1 MPYNNTAIPEAKP
14 EEATGQAALPLARV
28 KRILHVDEDINNCSN
43 NAAFVITVATEM
55 FVQHLAKQAHNV
67 AKSERKPRR
76 NIAYNH
82 LGIFESRFFIQ
93 SCKLTERK
101 ATVVSRV
108 DNLQFLSDVIPRTI
122 PYNQYKEKAS
132 KGPKKG
138 GVAAPDQVIMNGD
151 RVSDQ
156 GSDLN
161 SDVEGAEVAGVV
173 DPSVSP
179 VRTQNL
185 EVRIRS
191 ERPNGFK
198 RVEDT
203 RTQEDISHEVEKDE
217 DME

>member
-82 LGIFESRFFIQ
+82 L
-93 SCKLTERK
+93 

-138 GVAAPDQVIMNGD
+138 DVTTPDQIIMNGDRVGD

-191 ERPNGFK
+191 ERSNGFK
-198 RVEDT
+198 RVDDS
-203 RTQEDISHEVEKDE
+203 RTEEDISHKVEKDE